1 MHVHACPCVVWACVC
16 RGSSGTRG
24 GQSHGPIHAHAS
36 ICAPVHPRACVRVC
50 VGLSLHP
57 RVCAC
62 GVLPSSTHSS
72 FRPGVCHPCTRTIAP
87 PPPMLWCG
95 LGARGCPHHVC
106 TNPHPPWGPG
116 RPELPQWLKHPQA
129 CECPRSPHS
138 TSLLGASDLP
148 AAVGLLGRRAGGC
161 SWQGLNL
168 PPWAS
173 LTSAP
178 QICLLQW
185 GAIAAGLG
193 GGVQEAPTGP
203 HHNQRNA
210 DTPTTLTG
218 AYTPPN
224 TQQTHTTHSTHAVT
238 LRTRV
243 RAPDTNTRP
252 VPHIDPHG
260 YNRSKPQTHHTHSH
274 AHCTQPR
281 APTHSEAHT
290 APEPT
295 HSADA
300 QMDRHGYDRR
310 TASHRHACAGTRTTD
325 THTTW
330 TCHSKLPQPACA
342 VTPALDDDQ
351 PVHLRLPHIP
361 PCPPLPH
368 SDY

>member
-1 MHVHACPCVVWACVC
+1 MAGPQPPALGIPHLCPPDLSAAMGSHCC
-16 RGSSGTRG
+16 RS
-24 GQSHGPIHAHAS
+24 
-36 ICAPVHPRACVRVC
+36 
-50 VGLSLHP
+50 
-57 RVCAC
+57 
-62 GVLPSSTHSS
+62 
-72 FRPGVCHPCTRTIAP
+72 
-87 PPPMLWCG
+87 
-95 LGARGCPHHVC
+95 
-106 TNPHPPWGPG
+106 
-116 RPELPQWLKHPQA
+116 
-129 CECPRSPHS
+129 
-138 TSLLGASDLP
+138 
-148 AAVGLLGRRAGGC
+148 
-161 SWQGLNL
+161 
-168 PPWAS
+168 
-173 LTSAP
+173 
-178 QICLLQW
+178 
-185 GAIAAGLG
+185 G

-274 AHCTQPR
+274 ALCTQPR